1 MGVLGVALLWLLRV
15 WGLTVISGAVLAV
28 ASGAVL
34 LLAVW
39 AYAEGWAGWLLVDG
53 SLSAYLAGVS
63 MLYLPA
69 IAAVMPFDAARLS
82 NLLSRLL
89 LTLLTASTLSYAA
102 WAYTGNDALAL
113 ALMVAVLHL
122 GLTRPAIRLA
132 ARAGQVLDRL
142 WDPDL
147 DRKALEE
154 W

>member
-15 WGLTVISGAVLAV
+15 WGLTVISGAVLTV
-28 ASGAVL
+28 ASDAVL
-34 LLAVW
+34 LFAVW
-39 AYAEGWAGWLLVDG
+39 AYAGGWAGWLLVDG

-69 IAAVMPFDAARLS
+69 IAVAMPLDAARLS
-82 NLLSRLL
+82 SLLSRPL

-102 WAYTGNDALAL
+102 WSYTGNNALAL

-122 GLTRPAIRLA
+122 GLTRPAIRLV

-142 WDPDL
+142 WDPAL